1 MAVSGIVLAGGRSVR
16 MGTDKTQLAWGR
28 HTLLEQAVCR
38 LRGATDEVLVVGNLE
53 GTYCLQGV
61 RQVKDRYAGR
71 GPLGGIH
78 AGLLAAKYEAA
89 IVLSCDMP
97 FVTAKLAAFLV
108 AKSDGFAAVTP
119 RCRGRIEPLCAVYA
133 RSCLAAIED
142 LLQAGENQVRQVF
155 CKVNTCYVEEEALQ
169 LFGDANQLFFN
180 LNTPQDW
187 QEALRRKEEGH
198 GS

>member
-28 HTLLEQAVCR
+28 HTLLEQADSL
-38 LRGATDEVLVVGNLE
+38 LRGVTDEVLVVGNLE